1 MYTFKECQKLLVSGE
16 LEKCSLYLE
25 KALLTSPPPHTHLLI
40 LRAFLFRKRQKYE
53 LALND
58 LENAYKSLRGDD
70 KLISFLSN
78 QKDLDSSLS
87 SSLPG
92 DINEKFMKKDSQNLL
107 PSNLEEELV
116 SQIGLTYNEMGCF
129 LFSNDKF
136 SEALTVFSEAL
147 KFRANDYGISVNR
160 GDCYKTMGELEKAL
174 ENYEKAI
181 QLGGKESD
189 ISERMAE
196 CLYKLGV
203 RLFNKT
209 DYRAALEN
217 FTRMIDYKKDNADY
231 YIIRAKC
238 HEQLHNL
245 KGAFVDVQ
253 QALKIAPNHAH
264 AFQIM
269 KQLNKPINKFSRNII
284 QFPE

>member
-58 LENAYKSLRGDD
+58 LENAYKSLRGDEN
-70 KLISFLSN
+70 LISFLSN
-78 QKDLDSSLS
+78 QKEFENAPLNNSS
-87 SSLPG
+87 G
-92 DINEKFMKKDSQNLL
+92 EMNDKFVMKSSQNSF
-107 PSNLEEELV
+107 PSDLEEELT

-147 KFRANDYGISVNR
+147 KFRNDYGICVNR
-160 GDCYKTMGELEKAL
+160 GDCYKMLDELEKAL

-217 FTRMIDYKKDNADY
+217 FTRMINYKKNNADY

-238 HEQLHNL
+238 QEQLHNF
-245 KGAFVDVQ
+245 KAAFADVQ
-253 QALKIAPNHAH
+253 EALKIVPNNVQ
-264 AFQIM
+264 AFQM
-269 KQLNKPINKFSRNII
+269 LKQLNKPIKKFNRNII
-284 QFPE
+284 QLPE